1 MNTNEMTVTTRQPEK
16 KKKKKSTQR
25 ENDRI
30 SQIRLPCYQ
39 KIFRGSDKQY
49 APLYTVQSL
58 QGYNTSLKSQHLPAI

>member
-16 KKKKKSTQR
+16 KKKSTQR
-25 ENDRI
+25 KNDRI

-58 QGYNTSLKSQHLPAI
+58 QGYNTSLKPQHLPAI